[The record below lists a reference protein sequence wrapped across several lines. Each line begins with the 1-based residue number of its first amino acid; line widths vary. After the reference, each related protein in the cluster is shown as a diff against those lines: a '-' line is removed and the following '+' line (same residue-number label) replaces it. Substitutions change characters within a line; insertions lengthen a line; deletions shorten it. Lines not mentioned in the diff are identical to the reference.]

1 MIDETDGDNVVKMEI
16 VIDKEGVIS
25 TKDPNALVL
34 YSVWNNMMNK
44 AKQEARDELRN
55 ELLDFIKTRGG
66 S

>member
-1 MIDETDGDNVVKMEI
+1 MIDETDGDNVIKMEI

>member
-1 MIDETDGDNVVKMEI
+1 MIDETDGDDVIKMEI

>member
-1 MIDETDGDNVVKMEI
+1 MIDETDGDNVIKMEI

-44 AKQEARDELRN
+44 AKQEARDELCN
-55 ELLDFIKTRGG
+55 EILDFIKTRGE

>member
-1 MIDETDGDNVVKMEI
+1 MIDETENNDVVKMEI

-34 YSVWNNMMNK
+34 YTVWNDMMNK

-55 ELLDFIKTRGG
+55 ELLDFIRTRGAT
-66 S
+66 

>member
-1 MIDETDGDNVVKMEI
+1 MIDETDGDDVIKMEI

-55 ELLDFIKTRGG
+55 ELLDFIKTRGE

>member
-1 MIDETDGDNVVKMEI
+1 MIDETDGDNVIKMEI

-55 ELLDFIKTRGG
+55 ELLDFIKTRGE